1 MNRFWKRTLAAVLA
15 LGMAV
20 SLTACG
26 GGGLSSFDA
35 TKYVQGILDE
45 NYLGKFD
52 DDFLEMV
59 DSTASEAEEIY
70 THNLE
75 VEADYFGQVFEIDDM
90 SGDTLDATMELYR
103 KIYANSKFTVD
114 PATKVDDSTFSVKV
128 TVEPIDVFHLVA
140 EEFAKLDTDEELTS
154 PAMKEFSEKYVDI
167 DVTNM
172 TDEQYETYLADF
184 EVDWTKM
191 MLALTEEKIPEA
203 GHLEA
208 KSILIQVA
216 KDEDG
221 IWGIPDD
228 DFNNLDMMIIDYNF
242 SIS

>member
-114 PATKVDDSTFSVKV
+114 PATKVDDNTFSVKV

-140 EEFAKLDTDEELTS
+140 EELAQLDTHEEKTTT
-154 PAMKEFSEKYVDI
+154 AKKEF
-167 DVTNM
+167 
-172 TDEQYETYLADF
+172 
-184 EVDWTKM
+184 
-191 MLALTEEKIPEA
+191 
-203 GHLEA
+203 
-208 KSILIQVA
+208 
-216 KDEDG
+216 
-221 IWGIPDD
+221 
-228 DFNNLDMMIIDYNF
+228 
-242 SIS
+242 